1 MLAEKDGTD
10 GSCGGDDT
18 GSSALGQPHFFCLP
32 PPPSLAVSLFGGYG
46 AFVSIQD
53 ATGPSCSFLLRHP
66 PFCPR
71 LGDCCCLL
79 RSPNS
84 TDRTR
89 NMPTSSGRPTTRE
102 GTRLRKGG
110 RHAGGK
116 GRCRRPV
123 QRRRRWLLRYGTS
136 TPHSLCAV
144 RVTRRQPSLERLKS
158 NDATVSI
165 KRT

>member
-1 MLAEKDGTD
+1 MSIPPGIAL
-10 GSCGGDDT
+10 SCPNHQAACAAT
-18 GSSALGQPHFFCLP
+18 TASSARGPCRMGRRRKTPCWRKRTVPTARAAATTLAPPLWDNHASFVRP

-71 LGDCCCLL
+71 LRDCCLL

-102 GTRLRKGG
+102 GTRLRYDDGCNYG
-110 RHAGGK
+110 NDWPHFA
-116 GRCRRPV
+116 
-123 QRRRRWLLRYGTS
+123 QSWRY
-136 TPHSLCAV
+136 L
-144 RVTRRQPSLERLKS
+144 
-158 NDATVSI
+158 
-165 KRT
+165 

>member
-18 GSSALGQPHFFCLP
+18 GSSALGQPRFFCSP

-71 LGDCCCLL
+71 LRDCCLL

-102 GTRLRKGG
+102 GTRLRYDDGCNYG
-110 RHAGGK
+110 NDWPHFA
-116 GRCRRPV
+116 
-123 QRRRRWLLRYGTS
+123 QSWRY
-136 TPHSLCAV
+136 L
-144 RVTRRQPSLERLKS
+144 
-158 NDATVSI
+158 
-165 KRT
+165 